1 MSYKRLGDYIQLVS
15 NKNKDL
21 KVTNLLGVNIYKRFM
36 PSVANQSGL
45 DLSKYKIIQKGQFAT
60 NLMHVNR
67 DEVLPVSLY
76 TFDEPALVSPA
87 YSTFEVIDENVL
99 LPEFL
104 MMEFQRPEFDR
115 KAWTYCD
122 SSVRGGLEWDRLCD
136 MEIPIPHID
145 EQRKYVALYKG
156 ILTNQKAYESSLND
170 LQLICDT
177 YIEDLIKN
185 EHSKLLG
192 DYIHQ
197 ADERNTD
204 LKISNLLG
212 ISVTKV
218 FMPSKANQNGLSLS
232 NYKIVKQR
240 QFGYVS
246 VTSRNGEKISIALL
260 EGESG
265 VVSSTYTVFEVKDSK
280 ELLPE
285 YLFLFFKRT
294 EFDRYARFH
303 SWGSARET
311 FDWNDMCEV
320 KLPVPDIK
328 IQEAIV
334 TIYHTLEARKRINEQ
349 LKASIKPICPVL
361 MRGVVENLE
370 TEKVKKLEELK
381 ELLLAKMTRVES

>member
-36 PSVANQSGL
+36 PSVANQTGL

-122 SSVRGGLEWDRLCD
+122 SSVRGGLEWERLCD

-145 EQRKYVALYKG
+145 EQRKYVALYNG

-185 EHSKLLG
+185 EPPKMLG
-192 DYIHQ
+192 EYI
-197 ADERNTD
+197 EKVETKNTD
-204 LKISNLLG
+204 NSIKDVMGMSVLKEFRTPSVKVNMNNL
-212 ISVTKV
+212 K
-218 FMPSKANQNGLSLS
+218 
-232 NYKIVKQR
+232 NYRVVNYNE
-240 QFGYVS
+240 FGYVQ
-246 VTSRNGEKISIALL
+246 TTNNEKVLIVCLSKFNHPIIISSIH
-260 EGESG
+260 
-265 VVSSTYTVFEVKDSK
+265 VVFKVKDEN
-280 ELLPE
+280 ELIPE
-285 YLFLFFKRT
+285 YLHLFFKRKQI
-294 EFDRYARFH
+294 DRYARFH

-311 FDWNDMCEV
+311 FNWDDMCNINIPIPSIE
-320 KLPVPDIK
+320 KQK
-328 IQEAIV
+328 AIV

-361 MRGVVENLE
+361 MRGVVQN
-370 TEKVKKLEELK
+370 ELM
-381 ELLLAKMTRVES
+381 ANAI

>member
-21 KVTNLLGVNIYKRFM
+21 KVTNLLGVNIFKRFM

-87 YSTFEVIDENVL
+87 YSTFEVIDENIL

-122 SSVRGGLEWDRLCD
+122 SSVRGGLEWERLCE

-145 EQRKYVALYKG
+145 EQQKYVALYKG
-156 ILTNQKAYESSLND
+156 ILANQKVYESSLND

-185 EHSKLLG
+185 EPPKLLG
-192 DYIHQ
+192 DYIQQ
-197 ADERNTD
+197 ADERNRD
-204 LKISNLLG
+204 LKVSFLQG
-212 ISVTKV
+212 VSTSKV
-218 FMPSKANQNGLSLS
+218 LIETKANTSGVSFH
-232 NYKIVKQR
+232 NYKIVRKG
-240 QFGYVS
+240 QFVYVAD
-246 VTSRNGEKISIALL
+246 TSRRGDKIALAMN
-260 EGESG
+260 SDKDCI
-265 VVSSTYTVFEVKDSK
+265 VSAIYTVFEVNDKSK
-280 ELLPE
+280 LLPE
-285 YLFLFFKRT
+285 YLFLFFKRP

-370 TEKVKKLEELK
+370 LVKIDC
-381 ELLLAKMTRVES
+381 